1 MIPRYTRPEMGALW
15 SDEAKFRSWL
25 QVELAACEV
34 LCERGKIPPEDLKII
49 RQKADFDIRRIDEI
63 EVEVKHDV
71 IAFLT
76 AVAEKVGPSSRY
88 IHLGLTSSDVL
99 DTALAIQIQRAMELI
114 GQDVKALRET
124 VGRRAR
130 EHRHLIMVG
139 RTHGIHAEPMTF
151 GLKLALWYED
161 LGRCEERLEQVRE
174 RIRQGKISGAVGTFA
189 HLPIEV
195 EEAVC
200 ARVGL
205 KAAPI
210 STQVLQR
217 DLHADLIQNLA
228 LVAAQLEKMAV
239 ELRSLQRTDIH
250 EVEEAFTKG
259 QKGSSAM
266 PHKKNPISAENI
278 SGLARILRG
287 NAVAALE
294 NVALWHERDISHS
307 SVERVIIP
315 DSFILLDYMLVRLSK
330 VIENLQVFPEQ
341 MKANLEKMGG
351 LIFSQAV
358 MLRLVESGV
367 TREEAYRM
375 VQRNAMCV
383 WQGQG
388 DLKTLLGQDSEVTQ
402 ALGREGLE
410 ECFDLDPLLKNVDR
424 IFARVGLD

>member
-1 MIPRYTRPEMGALW
+1 MGSLW

-34 LCERGKIPPEDLKII
+34 LCERGKVPAEDLKII
-49 RQKADFDIRRIDEI
+49 REKADFDIRRIDEI
-63 EVEVKHDV
+63 ETEVKHDV

-114 GQDVKALRET
+114 GRDVKALRET

-130 EHRHLIMVG
+130 QHRHLVMVG

-151 GLKLALWYED
+151 GLKMALWYED
-161 LGRCEERLEQVRE
+161 LGRCEERLERVRE
-174 RIRQGKISGAVGTFA
+174 RMRQGKISGAVGTFA

-228 LVAAQLEKMAV
+228 LVGAQAEKMAV

-250 EVEEAFTKG
+250 EVEEAFTQG

-315 DSFILLDYMLVRLSK
+315 DSFILLDYMLVRLGK

-367 TREEAYRM
+367 TREDAYRM
-375 VQRNAMCV
+375 VQRNAMRV
-383 WQGQG
+383 WQGEG
-388 DLKTLLGQDSEVTQ
+388 DLKTLLERDSEVGRV
-402 ALGREGLE
+402 LGKQGLE
-410 ECFDLDPLLKNVDR
+410 ECFDLNPLLKNVDR

>member
-1 MIPRYTRPEMGALW
+1 MIPRYTRPEMGSLW

-34 LCERGKIPPEDLKII
+34 LCERGKVPAEDLKII
-49 RQKADFDIRRIDEI
+49 REKADFDIRRIDEI
-63 EVEVKHDV
+63 ETEVKHDV

-114 GQDVKALRET
+114 GRDVKALRET

-130 EHRHLIMVG
+130 QHRHLVMVG

-151 GLKLALWYED
+151 GLKMALWYED
-161 LGRCEERLEQVRE
+161 LGRCEERLERVRE
-174 RIRQGKISGAVGTFA
+174 RMRQGKISGAVGTFA

-228 LVAAQLEKMAV
+228 LVGAQAEKMAV

-250 EVEEAFTKG
+250 EVEEAFTQG

-315 DSFILLDYMLVRLSK
+315 DSFILLDYMLVRLGK

-367 TREEAYRM
+367 TREDAYRM
-375 VQRNAMCV
+375 VQRNAMRV
-383 WQGQG
+383 WQGEG
-388 DLKTLLGQDSEVTQ
+388 DLKTLLERDSEVGRV
-402 ALGREGLE
+402 LGKQGLE
-410 ECFDLDPLLKNVDR
+410 ECFDLNPLLKNVDR

>member
-1 MIPRYTRPEMGALW
+1 MIPRYTRPEMGSLW

-34 LCERGKIPPEDLKII
+34 LCERGKVPAEDLKII
-49 RQKADFDIRRIDEI
+49 REKADFDIRRIDEI
-63 EVEVKHDV
+63 EAEVKHDV

-114 GQDVKALRET
+114 EQDVKALRET

-130 EHRHLIMVG
+130 EHRRLVMVG

-161 LGRCEERLEQVRE
+161 LGRCQERLAQVRE
-174 RIRQGKISGAVGTFA
+174 RVRQGKVSGAVGTFA

-217 DLHADLIQNLA
+217 DLHAELIQNLA

-250 EVEEAFTKG
+250 EVEESFTKG

-315 DSFILLDYMLVRLSK
+315 DSFILLDYMLVRLGK
-330 VIENLQVFPEQ
+330 VIGNLQVFPER

-358 MLRLVESGV
+358 MLRLVESGI
-367 TREEAYRM
+367 TREDAYRM
-375 VQRNAMCV
+375 VQRNAMRV
-383 WQGQG
+383 WQGEG
-388 DLKTLLGQDSEVTQ
+388 NLKTLLGQDSEVTR

-410 ECFDLDPLLKNVDR
+410 ECFDLAPLLKNVDR